1 MTKKQKQERFEHL
14 SQVHALIQANRPEA
28 IEGKEDLQGP
38 RKAFVFAIITSVS
51 ASGLSRTMRVFVAR
65 RAGLRPAELT
75 WYLAKAKIAGATFV
89 SESRGMR
96 VPGCGMDM
104 VFHTMD
110 CLRQALRDEGLV
122 PETNRNA
129 DFWHETL

>member
-1 MTKKQKQERFEHL
+1 MTKKQNQERFEHL
-14 SQVHALIQANRPEA
+14 SKVHALIQANRPEA

-38 RKAFVFAIITSVS
+38 REAFVFAIITGVS

-65 RAGLRPAELT
+65 RAGLRPAEIT
-75 WYLAKAKIAGATFV
+75 WHLAKAKVAGATFV

-104 VFHTMD
+104 VFHTLD
-110 CLRQALRDEGLV
+110 CLRRALRDEGLV

>member
-1 MTKKQKQERFEHL
+1 MTKKQKRERFEYL
-14 SQVHALIQANRPEA
+14 SQIHALIQANRPEA

-38 RKAFVFAIITSVS
+38 REAFVFAIITGV
-51 ASGLSRTMRVFVAR
+51 AKSGLSRTMRVFVAR

-75 WYLAKAKIAGATFV
+75 WHLAKAKVAGATYV
-89 SESRGMR
+89 SEWRGMR

-104 VFHTMD
+104 VFHTLD
-110 CLRQALRDEGLV
+110 CLRKDLRREGLV